1 MCSHHFCPHVHVF
14 NGGIIF
20 LGSGKCSVGCG
31 KGATFPLVK
40 QSVCNYICADCV
52 QRKCVHRIRS
62 LGDVA
67 QILCVFACVC
77 VCVCL
82 CVCEPFVLQT
92 REGCGRSGSFL
103 LSQTLQRQG
112 CSCGIL

>member
-1 MCSHHFCPHVHVF
+1 M
-14 NGGIIF
+14 
-20 LGSGKCSVGCG
+20 GSGKCSVGCG

-67 QILCVFACVC
+67 WILCVFACVC
-77 VCVCL
+77 VCVCV
-82 CVCEPFVLQT
+82 CVFASHLFYRRGKDVDEVEASSSHKLYS
-92 REGCGRSGSFL
+92 GRAAAVGSFD
-103 LSQTLQRQG
+103 
-112 CSCGIL
+112 